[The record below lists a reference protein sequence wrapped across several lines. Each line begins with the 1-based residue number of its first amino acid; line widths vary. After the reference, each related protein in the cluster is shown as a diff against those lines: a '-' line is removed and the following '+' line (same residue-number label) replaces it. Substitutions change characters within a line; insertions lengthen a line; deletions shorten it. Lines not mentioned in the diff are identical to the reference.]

1 MERSF
6 TAERLLHCVF
16 FNAANA
22 GLPIIPLT
30 INPGRVIVELLTDG
44 EVFFLHE
51 ERIRKFSRGT
61 IFWHIEGE
69 KTIWDTTASSPY
81 KCAAYH
87 FSVPCKERLFPRV
100 SQWRGSSQGLD
111 DFISFSRNWYAQDP
125 HDPKLGEYCHAVLSA
140 NACAPVKVRSSIV
153 PEIINVP
160 ENSRMVRLLQY
171 IEDNLAGDLNIE
183 MLCAISEIGRNQ
195 LFREFKRHLKLTPHN
210 YLLERR
216 ISRARHMLEETN
228 LSIKEI
234 SIRCGF
240 ENLEVF
246 YRIFRQFTAMPPGT
260 YRHRSSTYDILN
272 EEPQQ
277 LL

>member
-69 KTIWDTTASSPY
+69 KTIWDTTPASPY
-81 KCAAYH
+81 KCVAWH
-87 FSVPCKERLFPRV
+87 FAVTSRERLFPRV
-100 SQWRGSSQGLD
+100 SQWRGSSQSLD
-111 DFISFSRNWYAQDP
+111 DFISFSRSWYDQDP
-125 HDPKLGEYCHAVLSA
+125 YDPKLCEYSHAVLSA
-140 NACAPVKVRSSIV
+140 HASAPHKAHSSFV
-153 PEIINVP
+153 PELVNVP
-160 ENSRMVRLLQY
+160 ENSKFAKLLQY
-171 IEDNLAGDLNIE
+171 IEDNISGN
-183 MLCAISEIGRNQ
+183 LCVEKLSAVSGISRNQ
-195 LFREFKRHLKLTPHN
+195 LFREFKRYLKSTPHN

-216 ISRARHMLEETN
+216 IAKARYMLEETA
-228 LSIKEI
+228 LPIKEV
-234 SIRCGF
+234 SESCGF
-240 ENLEVF
+240 ENIEVF
-246 YRIFRQFTAMPPGT
+246 YRIFRQFTAMPPGI
-260 YRHRSSTYDILN
+260 YRRSASTYDIITA
-272 EEPQQ
+272 EEK
-277 LL
+277 